1 MIETLDQMKRR
12 MILKALKKHK
22 NLEKAAKAL
31 GVTSKSLYN
40 YRINLGLHSVK
51 YNKKEK
57 I

>member
-1 MIETLDQMKRR
+1 MIETLDQMKKR

-22 NLEKAAKAL
+22 NLENAAKAL

-40 YRINLGLHSVK
+40 YRIDLGLDIAK

>member
-1 MIETLDQMKRR
+1 

-22 NLEKAAKAL
+22 NLENAAKAL

>member
-22 NLEKAAKAL
+22 NLENAAKAL

-40 YRINLGLHSVK
+40 YRIDLGLDIAK

>member
-22 NLEKAAKAL
+22 NLENAAKAL
-31 GVTSKSLYN
+31 GVTSKSLCN

>member
-22 NLEKAAKAL
+22 NLEYAAKAL

>member
-1 MIETLDQMKRR
+1 MIETLDQMKKR

-22 NLEKAAKAL
+22 NLENAAKAL

-40 YRINLGLHSVK
+40 YRINLGLHSAK